1 MNLSL
6 ANNRVVNIKNVNSM
20 AKLKGRRDGK
30 AEKPAES
37 WGKDSVP
44 FISQAHA
51 IFSAE
56 AENRISLTRKTLND
70 RVYETLEREEQIILL
85 ESQKEGLKGKIAEAE
100 ERVKFF
106 KSEIDGYKVENPMGR
121 FARTRLI
128 HDDIYWLVLG
138 ILIAGEILV
147 TAPALVQLFGEG
159 SWQSWVIAI
168 AVGFLPVAGAHLLG
182 TFLKSRLDRQNPQEG
197 WIKKL
202 FTSVFIVLLFAI
214 ASLAVL
220 RAGITEGNLLNFNIV
235 PKNQTKS
242 FLILFFAAIQL
253 AFFSVAI
260 GLGFLHHSPAA
271 DSLRDAKKELKKLKL
286 EETAIADP
294 LKKYKSKM
302 GLTEDEVKAKI
313 NALSSQVEV
322 LGKELEIAVA
332 TYREANIHSRRD
344 EINGGHTSLQAPD
357 FIIDLDKFKDI
368 FASLE
373 PVMRSPEKTSFQSS

>member
-1 MNLSL
+1 M
-6 ANNRVVNIKNVNSM
+6 
-20 AKLKGRRDGK
+20 
-30 AEKPAES
+30 
-37 WGKDSVP
+37 
-44 FISQAHA
+44 
-51 IFSAE
+51 
-56 AENRISLTRKTLND
+56 
-70 RVYETLEREEQIILL
+70 
-85 ESQKEGLKGKIAEAE
+85 
-100 ERVKFF
+100 KFF

>member
-1 MNLSL
+1 MFFSL
-6 ANNRVVNIKNVNSM
+6 ENKVVNKANINRM
-20 AKLKGRRDGK
+20 AKIKGRRDGK

-56 AENRISLTRKTLND
+56 AETRIAETRKILND
-70 RVYETLEREEQIILL
+70 RIYETLERDEQVVLL
-85 ESQKEGLKGKIAEAE
+85 ESQKDALKEKITAAE
-100 ERVKFF
+100 ERVNYF
-106 KSEIDGYKVENPMGR
+106 KSEIDGYKIENPMGR

-128 HDDIYWLVLG
+128 QDKIYWFVLL

-147 TAPALVQLFGEG
+147 TAPALVELFGEG
-159 SWQSWVIAI
+159 SFQSWVIAV

-182 TFLKSRLDRQNPQEG
+182 TSLKSRLDRQNPQEA

-202 FTSVFIVLLFAI
+202 FIAVFVVLLIAI
-214 ASLAVL
+214 GSLAVL
-220 RAGITEGNLLNFNIV
+220 RAGITEGNLQKFTIV
-235 PKNQTKS
+235 TENQTKP
-242 FLILFFAAIQL
+242 FLILFFTAIQL
-253 AFFSVAI
+253 AFFSVAV
-260 GLGFLHHSPAA
+260 GLGFFHHSPAA
-271 DSLRDAKKELKKLKL
+271 DALSDAKKELKKLKL
-286 EETAIADP
+286 EEAEISGP
-294 LKKYKSKM
+294 LKKFRSKM

-313 NALSSQVEV
+313 NALSSQVEI

-344 EINGGHTSLQAPD
+344 EINGGHPSLQAPA
-357 FIIDLDKFKDI
+357 FVIDLDKFKDI

-373 PVMRSPEKTSFQSS
+373 PALKFPEKTIFQSS